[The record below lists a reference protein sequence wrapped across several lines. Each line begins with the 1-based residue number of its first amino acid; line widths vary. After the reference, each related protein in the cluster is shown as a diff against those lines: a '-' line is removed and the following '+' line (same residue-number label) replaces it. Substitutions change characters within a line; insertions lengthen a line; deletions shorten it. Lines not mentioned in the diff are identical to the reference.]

1 MARWRQRL
9 EWVMTGPLCFGTF
22 PWAVDCT
29 EMVLCGLG
37 ATFYHNTTFSTFI
50 LGGSSFRLLSK
61 ISILIVHSI
70 QSCDFGMVRCNQPCF
85 IFRRMTKIR
94 MNTLV
99 CTLCYRIQIVLNVWC
114 FALNVRLQL
123 GPTSRRSLP
132 PKLLPWDPDGNY
144 WGDPG
149 GGHGWYPRTSLLSS
163 LGRFLSIRQSLLN
176 NRGR

>member
-1 MARWRQRL
+1 
-9 EWVMTGPLCFGTF
+9 MTGPLCFGTF

-85 IFRRMTKIR
+85 IFRRMTKISMR
-94 MNTLV
+94 TNV
-99 CTLCYRIQIVLNVWC
+99 CTLCCVVCMVLCANC
-114 FALNVRLQL
+114 NIASITGR
-123 GPTSRRSLP
+123 GSLP
-132 PKLLPWDPDGNY
+132 PKLLP
-144 WGDPG
+144 G
-149 GGHGWYPRTSLLSS
+149 GADRKY
-163 LGRFLSIRQSLLN
+163 
-176 NRGR
+176 